1 MSYLNRL
8 LQSRATVITLL
19 ALMLCAITVGAL
31 VPQRFITEA
40 PRLQA
45 WAEGHPALVPVAQ
58 ALGLHHLYTTP
69 GFALLLCV
77 CMLSLTL
84 STVRQCRGAL
94 RRTMAGGT
102 ANGPALRC
110 GLQRGEIVCRLR
122 RLGYLSLGEPGR
134 LVRHPWGYWGNA
146 LLHLGMVLAIAAS
159 LLIALTQQ
167 RGMVWLAEGEV
178 QRPGDRWLSSEQG
191 LAAGGLVLP
200 DAVRLDSVSP
210 TFHPSYALKSL
221 ASTLC
226 FLPDGSAPE
235 CGVVEI
241 NGILPRK
248 GISVY
253 QGSAHGHAFFV
264 EATSQ
269 GQRTVYRL
277 PIEHPGKP
285 TEPSYADFDL
295 GQGTVLRTKYFVDA
309 GKSSFDSGNPL
320 LVLRLDRGGR
330 DLGHLPLTVGEHG
343 EIAGTSFK
351 LLVVKRWSQLIFVR
365 LTGIAAVFAGFALLL
380 VGGAL
385 HYFAVPREVWVREEN
400 DGALVTWNVARF
412 NGLYAEEPALLAEVL
427 QSEKRIDG

>member
-1 MSYLNRL
+1 MSSLSHF

-40 PRLQA
+40 PRMQA
-45 WAEGHPALVPVAQ
+45 WAEAHPALVPVAQ
-58 ALGLHHLYTTP
+58 SLGLHHLYTTP
-69 GFALLLCV
+69 GFALLLFV

-84 STVRQCRGAL
+84 SAVRQCRGAWRRTIAGGAASGSAVRCDL
-94 RRTMAGGT
+94 RR
-102 ANGPALRC
+102 
-110 GLQRGEIVCRLR
+110 GEVICRLR
-122 RLGYLSLGEPGR
+122 RLGYLPIGEPGR

-167 RGMVWLAEGEV
+167 RGMVRLAEGEV
-178 QRPGDRWLSSEQG
+178 LRPGDRWLSAEQG

-200 DAVRLDSVSP
+200 EAVRLDAVSP

-221 ASTLC
+221 ASTLS
-226 FLPDGSAPE
+226 FLPEGGTPE
-235 CGVVEI
+235 GGIVEI

-248 GISVY
+248 GISIY

-264 EATSQ
+264 EAASAGTH
-269 GQRTVYRL
+269 TVYRL
-277 PIEHPGKP
+277 PIEHPGRP
-285 TEPSYADFDL
+285 ADPSYNDFDL

-320 LVLRLDRGGR
+320 LVLRLDRGGK
-330 DLGHLPLTVGEHG
+330 DLGHLPLTAGGEG
-343 EIAGTSFK
+343 EIAGTRFK
-351 LLVVKRWSQLIFVR
+351 LLAVKRWSQLIFVR

-412 NGLYAEEPALLAEVL
+412 NGLYAEEPALLAEAL
-427 QSEKRIDG
+427 KSENRIDG